1 VSGKQGEA
9 GASSERYPFPA
20 DPALRE
26 VAQAMEH
33 TGSWSFVVDDSWRIV
48 YVTEATRW
56 TYGGHVER
64 AEFAIGCHFFGPEML
79 AASTAWRFGP
89 NTPERVGL
97 VLEAVGRWVIEDAP
111 GGLAEVR
118 EALDAAVRPAL
129 ERLRP
134 VQEAAT
140 WLIGEGAGL
149 DRPVAA
155 PIAVLRVRR
164 RDGSLAG
171 SVLIT
176 QPGLSMEALSYVTM
190 VDPSH
195 ATLMHRVAKAARRPA
210 AIMFGD
216 LERSS
221 ALGRRMSTGT
231 YFSLGRRLVGAAD
244 RCVIEHGGLVGRHV
258 GDGIAAFFLDEA
270 AGSESA
276 AARQCIASARR
287 LRAELPEIAV
297 ASGLDAGELSLR
309 FGLHWG
315 ATLYVGSITTPGRSE
330 VTALGDEVNEG
341 ARIEACATDGRILA
355 SKDLVERLNVADGEA
370 LEIDPARITY
380 TPLHELPGAT
390 DKARRDAPA
399 IPVCEL

>member
-1 VSGKQGEA
+1 
-9 GASSERYPFPA
+9 
-20 DPALRE
+20 
-26 VAQAMEH
+26 MEG

-56 TYGGHVER
+56 TYGGNVER
-64 AEFAIGCHFFGPEML
+64 AGFAIGCHFFGPEML
-79 AASTAWRFGP
+79 AASRTWRFGP

-97 VLEAVGRWVIEDAP
+97 VLEAVGGWVVEDAP

-118 EALDAAVRPAL
+118 QALDPSVRPVL
-129 ERLRP
+129 DHLRP
-134 VQEAAT
+134 VDDAAT
-140 WLIGEGAGL
+140 WLVGEGAGL
-149 DRPVAA
+149 DRPLAA

-176 QPGLSMEALSYVTM
+176 EPALSMEVLSYVTM
-190 VDPSH
+190 ADPSH

-210 AIMFGD
+210 AILFGD
-216 LERSS
+216 LEGSS
-221 ALGRRMSTGT
+221 ALGRRMPTST
-231 YFSLGRRLVGAAD
+231 YFSLGRRLVSAAD
-244 RCVIEHGGLVGRHV
+244 KCVIAHGGLVGRHV
-258 GDGIAAFFLDEA
+258 GDGIVAFFLVEA

-276 AARQCIASARR
+276 AARGCIAAARR

-297 ASGLDAGELSLR
+297 ASGLDSGELSLR

-355 SKDLVERLNVADGEA
+355 SKDLVERLDSVDGEA
-370 LEIDPARITY
+370 LEIDAARITY
-380 TPLHELPGAT
+380 TLVQELQGAT
-390 DKARRDAPA
+390 EKARRDAPA